1 MERSNTLAFET
12 LAIAC
17 QPQAQTHT
25 FSGSNTLVEGAPFPC
40 LEKLV
45 PAYLLGK

>member
-1 MERSNTLAFET
+1 MPAFEM

-17 QPQAQTHT
+17 QPQAQTCT
-25 FSGSNTLVEGAPFPC
+25 FSGSNALVEGAPFPW

-45 PAYLLGK
+45 PAYLLDK

>member
-1 MERSNTLAFET
+1 MLAFEM
-12 LAIAC
+12 LAFAC

-25 FSGSNTLVEGAPFPC
+25 FSGSNTLVEGAPFPW